1 MYYKR
6 IDNCIDCD
14 DCINDTSNVSCNIA
28 CADTKKNCYESY
40 KVFSPNTYAKACVVL
55 QPYQNLFDL
64 NSAFYAGTIFK
75 DLYSPYC
82 AIKYSK
88 GEKI

>member
-1 MYYKR
+1 MH
-6 IDNCIDCD
+6 C
-14 DCINDTSNVSCNIA
+14 
-28 CADTKKNCYESY
+28 
-40 KVFSPNTYAKACVVL
+40 L
-55 QPYQNLFDL
+55 QPYQNLFDM

-88 GEKI
+88 EEKTTKNEHLNAIRKITIFAVDLNLYLDNFPNCKRCN